1 MADYYPLLSKAITGL
16 EPNTADARQGIYERA
31 RSALTRQ
38 LASMDPPVAQDILDR
53 ELNALEAVFVRI
65 EADQRATRDQDLAS
79 ALPNYG
85 VADLEPTVPVQSR
98 PQVVPIKP
106 KQNRK
111 PLIAVGL
118 SLGVIAVI
126 AIATLAFLR
135 RNEPAAVAN
144 RPAQSVPTIVA
155 ERPSTPAKTNDRVLP
170 SGVTPSGVTPSGGD
184 VPAQTPVAQ
193 RPAVPTPAVPTP
205 VAQAP
210 VPSTPAV
217 VAPPQAPTPPPR
229 VATPTSPPA
238 NIPAG
243 PSAVPLNTAPP
254 PVASAAPAIAVANK
268 ALMILEGKEQPSA
281 IEQRLGTVVWR
292 TEMVSGGQGQPL
304 QQAIKASVDIPEV
317 RSRAEIIIQRNRDAA
332 FPASHTVQV
341 QFSSVGASE
350 LGAVQSLSLLELRQ
364 TENQGGYPVAGQG
377 IAVMENVFL
386 IALSKVEP
394 ALSRNIEMMLSRP
407 ILYFEFQFVGGRRGA
422 MIIDKGISG
431 QQAFDDAF
439 RNWQ

>member
-1 MADYYPLLSKAITGL
+1 MADYYPLLSKAVTGL

-53 ELNALEAVFVRI
+53 ELGALEAVFVRI
-65 EADQRATRDQDLAS
+65 EADQRQS
-79 ALPNYG
+79 AMPAAANEDTT
-85 VADLEPTVPVQSR
+85 DLEPALPAQTR
-98 PQVVPIKP
+98 PQVLPVKA

-118 SLGVIAVI
+118 SLGVIAVV

-144 RPAQSVPTIVA
+144 RPVQAPPAVVT
-155 ERPSTPAKTNDRVLP
+155 ERTSPPAKTNDRVLP
-170 SGVTPSGVTPSGGD
+170 SAGDAPTPSVQ
-184 VPAQTPVAQ
+184 VPAAQTPATQ
-193 RPAVPTPAVPTP
+193 TPATL
-205 VAQAP
+205 
-210 VPSTPAV
+210 
-217 VAPPQAPTPPPR
+217 APPQVAPTPPR
-229 VATPTSPPA
+229 VATPPA
-238 NIPAG
+238 
-243 PSAVPLNTAPP
+243 SSTVPLTTAPP
-254 PVASAAPAIAVANK
+254 PVVSAPAAIAVANK
-268 ALMILEGKEQPSA
+268 ALMILEGKEQPTA
-281 IEQRLGTVVWR
+281 IEQRQGTVVWR

-317 RSRAEIIIQRNRDAA
+317 RIRAEIIIQRNRDAA
-332 FPASHTVQV
+332 FPASHTIQV

-350 LGAVQSLSLLELRQ
+350 LGAVQNLSLLELRQ
-364 TENQGGYPVAGQG
+364 TENQAGYPVAGQG

-394 ALSRNIEMMLSRP
+394 SLTRNVEMMLSRP

>member
-1 MADYYPLLSKAITGL
+1 MADYYPLLSKAVTGL
-16 EPNTADARQGIYERA
+16 EHNTADARQGIYERA

-53 ELNALEAVFVRI
+53 ELGALEAVFVRI
-65 EADQRATRDQDLAS
+65 EADQRQSAMPAAATEDMT
-79 ALPNYG
+79 
-85 VADLEPTVPVQSR
+85 DLEPVLAAQTR
-98 PQVVPIKP
+98 PQVLPVQA

-118 SLGVIAVI
+118 SLGVIAVV

-144 RPAQSVPTIVA
+144 RPVQTPSAVVA
-155 ERPSTPAKTNDRVLP
+155 ERTPSPAKTNDRVLP
-170 SGVTPSGVTPSGGD
+170 SAGD
-184 VPAQTPVAQ
+184 A
-193 RPAVPTPAVPTP
+193 PTPAAQAPI
-205 VAQAP
+205 AQAP
-210 VPSTPAV
+210 VAQPPASVAPSTLAPSTLAPAQLAPT
-217 VAPPQAPTPPPR
+217 APP
-229 VATPTSPPA
+229 VATP
-238 NIPAG
+238 
-243 PSAVPLNTAPP
+243 PSSTVPLTTAQP
-254 PVASAAPAIAVANK
+254 PVASAPAAIAVANK

-281 IEQRLGTVVWR
+281 IEQRQGTVVWR

-317 RSRAEIIIQRNRDAA
+317 RIRAEIIIQRNRDAA
-332 FPASHTVQV
+332 FPASHTIQV

-350 LGAVQSLSLLELRQ
+350 LGAVQNLSLLELRQ

-386 IALSKVEP
+386 IALTKVEP
-394 ALSRNIEMMLSRP
+394 SLTRNVEMMLSRP

-422 MIIDKGISG
+422 VIIDKGISG